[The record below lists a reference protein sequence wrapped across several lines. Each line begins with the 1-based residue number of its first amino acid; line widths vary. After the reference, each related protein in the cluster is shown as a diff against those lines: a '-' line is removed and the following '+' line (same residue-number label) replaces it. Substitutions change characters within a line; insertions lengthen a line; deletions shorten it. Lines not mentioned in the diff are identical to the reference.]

1 MIIAFSCFDFS
12 KLVDALGLLFCVL
25 LEIIRFVFEG
35 LFHGCENDTATNV
48 GINPPCVE
56 GSLGMII

>member
-1 MIIAFSCFDFS
+1 MIIALSSFDFS
-12 KLVDALGLLFCVL
+12 KLVDALGLFFSVL

-35 LFHGCENDTATNV
+35 LLNSCENDTTTNV
-48 GINPPCVE
+48 GVNPPCVE